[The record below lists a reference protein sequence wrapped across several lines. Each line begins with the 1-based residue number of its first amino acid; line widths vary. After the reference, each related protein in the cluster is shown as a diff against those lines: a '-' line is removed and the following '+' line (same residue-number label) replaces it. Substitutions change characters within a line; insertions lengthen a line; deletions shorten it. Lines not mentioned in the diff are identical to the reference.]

1 MFKKW
6 ISKCFGID
14 TNEKNSET
22 ICFNKIRKLIIVET
36 EAKLPDINDKWNV
49 IYFIDKANNTCE
61 TILGGTIEFILQNPN
76 EIFDNNKKS
85 IKYKVNMY
93 NKKTKLI
100 LNRLTFHFKYDN
112 VEMGTILFIKPIIN
126 EIISSNHWCFIE
138 SLFYNMGYQ
147 IRKKYYKNN

>member
-6 ISKCFGID
+6 ISKCFGIETD
-14 TNEKNSET
+14 EKNNET
-22 ICFNKIRKLIIVET
+22 ICFNQIRKLIIIET
-36 EAKLPDINDKWNV
+36 AAKLPEINDKWNV
-49 IYFIDKANNTCE
+49 IGFIDKANHICE
-61 TILGGTIEFILQNPN
+61 TILGGTYEFNIQNRN
-76 EIFDNNKKS
+76 EIFDKNKKS

-100 LNRLTFHFKYDN
+100 LNCLTFHFKYDG
-112 VEMGTILFIKPIIN
+112 VEMGTILYIKPIIN
-126 EIISSNHWCFIE
+126 ENISSNHWSFIE